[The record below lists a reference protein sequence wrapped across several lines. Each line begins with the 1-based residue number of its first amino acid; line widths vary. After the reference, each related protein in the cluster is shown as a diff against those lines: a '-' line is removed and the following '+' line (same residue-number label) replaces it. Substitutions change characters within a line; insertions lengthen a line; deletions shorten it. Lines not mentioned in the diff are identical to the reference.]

1 MFIKK
6 ARNPRALLGCQQ
18 PAERCTDPALPCTF
32 LPSGAQALLRDGSF
46 IDCTD
51 IGSLFS
57 CSSQILLIWIIQ
69 TDVKC
74 FSKMEN
80 SCAFFLFLFG
90 PVLAWGGLSGL
101 GASWGRGL
109 ARLGGRAGEVSMVG
123 CVLSAGST
131 ALLPASF
138 DPVPLGLQLLV
149 GGTRGGHGRAW
160 GCCGSWAWTEAPRWC
175 RSRQWCGPPVRLVS
189 PTGWRPRG
197 RWLWLGSRYFLTPF
211 CCCQEGEAGWPHLDS
226 CLAAA
231 WPLRRAEAPVCP
243 QAGGPAHPACGS
255 WAPEAPGQ
263 VFRPPPAGS

>member
-123 CVLSAGST
+123 RVLSAGST

-149 GGTRGGHGRAW
+149 GGTRGGGPW
-160 GCCGSWAWTEAPRWC
+160 QSLGLLWLMGVD
-175 RSRQWCGPPVRLVS
+175 RSTSLVS
-189 PTGWRPRG
+189 LP
-197 RWLWLGSRYFLTPF
+197 
-211 CCCQEGEAGWPHLDS
+211 AVVWPS
-226 CLAAA
+226 C
-231 WPLRRAEAPVCP
+231 
-243 QAGGPAHPACGS
+243 
-255 WAPEAPGQ
+255 
-263 VFRPPPAGS
+263 PAGVPHRLEAQRAVALAGLSIFPHALLLLPGG